1 MPPAPRCPYT
11 PAIMFDPDDERNAAR
26 AQKRTGG
33 SDPRQSRR
41 KAPRKATPE
50 HLANAA
56 RYYLERFATSEANLR
71 QVLMRR
77 VLRSARH
84 HGTDAEEGA
93 AVVEDLIVR
102 FRKAGLLNDAVYAEG
117 RARALHRRGASPR
130 KIRLS
135 LRQKGVGDDDIAA
148 ALDAVREETGDPALS
163 AAINLARRR
172 RLGPYRADA
181 DRAERREKDLAAL
194 ARAGFGY
201 DTART
206 VIEAPDVETLEAA
219 LDATSR

>member
-1 MPPAPRCPYT
+1 
-11 PAIMFDPDDERNAAR
+11 MFDPDDERNAAPTRKR
-26 AQKRTGG
+26 AEAG
-33 SDPRQSRR
+33 DPGNPQR

-56 RYYLERFATSEANLR
+56 RHYLERFATSEANLR

-77 VLRSARH
+77 VVRSARH
-84 HGTDAEEGA
+84 HGTDPDEGA
-93 AVVEDLIVR
+93 AAIDDLIVR
-102 FRKAGLLNDAVYAEG
+102 FRDAGLLNDAVYAEG

-135 LRQKGVGDDDIAA
+135 LRQKGVGDDDIEA

-172 RLGPYRADA
+172 RLGPYRAEA

-201 DTART
+201 DTARA
-206 VIEAPDVETLEAA
+206 VIEAPDIETLEAA
-219 LDATSR
+219 LDAHAP